1 MAGGLGSCRIP
12 TATSSTPRC
21 EAIGVPFELAIVAGE
36 IGSYK
41 PAHTH
46 WEVFYETTGA
56 DRRGHVHVAQSL
68 FHDIEPANE
77 LGIPSI
83 WINRLGEPDDP
94 RPTVT
99 LPGVDALADALDSL
113 VPVSALMSSLRARC
127 PNCRTFTAVAIGDG
141 YECHR
146 CGSTFAAG
154 LVRVPAA
161 WGSGGEG
168 MAEGAR
174 VALPYPEV
182 AVVERDTLDEQTEAI
197 AEALPARPVAVGG
210 CCCTHVGAA
219 TGVARRV
226 ERLAVIWIDSHG
238 DLNTPETSPSGNL
251 WGMPFR
257 MLLDGG
263 VVAPED
269 AALVGAR
276 NLDPPEVAFME
287 RAGIDDSIDR
297 ALAGTDAAYVALDL
311 DVLDPSEVD
320 VLIPEPDGPSAD
332 EIEALLRDVAGK
344 ARIAGMGVTGVLAT
358 ERDAALAARMLAAA
372 GF

>member
-1 MAGGLGSCRIP
+1 MA
-12 TATSSTPRC
+12 
-21 EAIGVPFELAIVAGE
+21 
-36 IGSYK
+36 
-41 PAHTH
+41 
-46 WEVFYETTGA
+46 
-56 DRRGHVHVAQSL
+56 D
-68 FHDIEPANE
+68 
-77 LGIPSI
+77 
-83 WINRLGEPDDP
+83 
-94 RPTVT
+94 
-99 LPGVDALADALDSL
+99 
-113 VPVSALMSSLRARC
+113 
-127 PNCRTFTAVAIGDG
+127 
-141 YECHR
+141 
-146 CGSTFAAG
+146 
-154 LVRVPAA
+154 
-161 WGSGGEG
+161 
-168 MAEGAR
+168 GAR

-197 AEALPARPVAVGG
+197 AEALPARPAAVGG
-210 CCCTHVGAA
+210 CCCTHVGVA

-276 NLDPPEVAFME
+276 NLDPPEVEFME
-287 RAGIDDSIDR
+287 RTGIDDSIDR
-297 ALAGTDAAYVALDL
+297 ALAGTDAAYIALDL

-320 VLIPEPDGPSAD
+320 VLIPEPDGPSAE
-332 EIEALLRDVAGK
+332 EIDALLRDVAGK

>member
-1 MAGGLGSCRIP
+1 
-12 TATSSTPRC
+12 
-21 EAIGVPFELAIVAGE
+21 
-36 IGSYK
+36 
-41 PAHTH
+41 
-46 WEVFYETTGA
+46 
-56 DRRGHVHVAQSL
+56 
-68 FHDIEPANE
+68 
-77 LGIPSI
+77 
-83 WINRLGEPDDP
+83 
-94 RPTVT
+94 
-99 LPGVDALADALDSL
+99 
-113 VPVSALMSSLRARC
+113 
-127 PNCRTFTAVAIGDG
+127 
-141 YECHR
+141 
-146 CGSTFAAG
+146 
-154 LVRVPAA
+154 
-161 WGSGGEG
+161 

-226 ERLAVIWIDSHG
+226 ERLAVIWIDAHG

-276 NLDPPEVAFME
+276 NLDPPEVEFME
-287 RAGIDDSIDR
+287 RTGIDDSIDR
-297 ALAGTDAAYVALDL
+297 ALAGTDAVYVALDL

-332 EIEALLRDVAGK
+332 EIDALLRDVASK
-344 ARIAGMGVTGVLAT
+344 ARIAGMGVTGFLAT